1 MLFYVYNSHLDY
13 VEKANRNFRYFSGDG
28 GQWTDTDRD
37 YFENTLKRRCIE
49 DNGIYPAVKTA
60 IGEQIFTRAD
70 ISFKPRKGQASEA
83 VANILSKMALHVQVD
98 NGYHRKEK
106 TMWRDGLIK
115 QRGYFDIRMKFD
127 ENLRG
132 DVTITNLNPITVMP
146 DIFAEEY
153 DPASWKEVIR
163 YMWLSLD
170 EIQGM
175 YGQEARN
182 KAEVTHGWYSDNPF
196 SNEFRDHHLLDKRYG
211 FGIGGVQMVYER
223 SEKGEKRLRVIE
235 RQFYKWELSL
245 CYVDPVTGDSQP
257 VPQGVKQAEAEQQAA
272 TRGQFLAKINV
283 KRVYWRVSTRFVL
296 LHDTYSPYRSYS
308 IIPFFYDFDYGHT
321 LGMVDNAISPQ
332 DLRNKALSNGIHIF
346 NSTANGGWTVKKG
359 SLTNMTTEDLGTY
372 GSKTGLVVEWD
383 GDADAVPK
391 KITPSQF
398 PEGLKFLMDTGKQG
412 IKDSTGMQDADQMLR
427 SHMSGDSTQSAMFQQ
442 KLQLADPLDNLEFT
456 RVLVGRKLIEL
467 FQDFFTAERIYR
479 MTSTDDTGKEFEEE
493 FAINEV
499 QADGSILNDITTGI
513 YDVAVSSKPVA
524 LTWLQT
530 QFNELL
536 KMRELGVKVPD
547 GELVRRSN
555 VENKHQLAD
564 QMEKPQDDGG
574 MAAAQTQL
582 IAAKVKK
589 MLADASASEA
599 RAIESHISSIF
610 GSVHA
615 AQILEQVPGSAPI
628 ADELLLSSG
637 FSDAQ
642 IPEPING
649 ASSQQPADISALP
662 DKQNTHPEYPP
673 SATSGMDTGIEG
685 GKP

>member
-1 MLFYVYNSHLDY
+1 
-13 VEKANRNFRYFSGDG
+13 
-28 GQWTDTDRD
+28 
-37 YFENTLKRRCIE
+37 
-49 DNGIYPAVKTA
+49 
-60 IGEQIFTRAD
+60 
-70 ISFKPRKGQASEA
+70 
-83 VANILSKMALHVQVD
+83 
-98 NGYHRKEK
+98 
-106 TMWRDGLIK
+106 
-115 QRGYFDIRMKFD
+115 
-127 ENLRG
+127 
-132 DVTITNLNPITVMP
+132 
-146 DIFAEEY
+146 
-153 DPASWKEVIR
+153 
-163 YMWLSLD
+163 
-170 EIQGM
+170 
-175 YGQEARN
+175 
-182 KAEVTHGWYSDNPF
+182 
-196 SNEFRDHHLLDKRYG
+196 
-211 FGIGGVQMVYER
+211 
-223 SEKGEKRLRVIE
+223 
-235 RQFYKWELSL
+235 
-245 CYVDPVTGDSQP
+245 
-257 VPQGVKQAEAEQQAA
+257 
-272 TRGQFLAKINV
+272 
-283 KRVYWRVSTRFVL
+283 
-296 LHDTYSPYRSYS
+296 
-308 IIPFFYDFDYGHT
+308 
-321 LGMVDNAISPQ
+321 
-332 DLRNKALSNGIHIF
+332 
-346 NSTANGGWTVKKG
+346 
-359 SLTNMTTEDLGTY
+359 MTTEDLGTY

-637 FSDAQ
+637 FSGAQ